1 MKNKPVVRYVI
12 FLIANLLA
20 LYIGVLLMND
30 GPRTDWYL
38 SLEKA
43 PWSPPNWM
51 FGTAWTTIM
60 VLFAGYMTKLSFQR
74 SFLNKELLLLYTVQW
89 ILNVGWNFVFFNQ
102 HKTALGLLVISL
114 LLLLIVYFTF
124 NFKKELKRYSWLI
137 VPYLLWMII
146 ATSLNTYIV
155 LNN

>member
-1 MKNKPVVRYVI
+1 MLSKPITRYFV
-12 FLIANLLA
+12 FLTANLLA
-20 LYIGVLLMND
+20 LYIGVQLMND
-30 GPRTDWYL
+30 GPRTEWYL

-43 PWSPPNWM
+43 PWTPPNWM

-60 VLFAGYMTKLSFQR
+60 FLYAGYMTKLSFQR
-74 SFLNKELLLLYTVQW
+74 SFLNKKLLLLYSTQW
-89 ILNVGWNFVFFNQ
+89 MLNVGWNYAFFNQ
-102 HKTALGLLVISL
+102 HKTGFGLVVILL

-124 NFKKELKRYSWLI
+124 SFKNELKQYSWLI
-137 VPYLLWMII
+137 APYLIWMII